1 MVIIQTTKQTT
12 MEQAFPSQ
20 LLKVISFLNKIGIK
34 CNFDHE
40 DGRVN
45 SIEDEETV
53 IRCLEDKFG
62 KKNVQRPKP
71 RDWWDVRIFGYPV
84 QIKSSNVARGCADN
98 FSSKAAI
105 LYALTYL
112 PEDKVVVKQWAE
124 FEEALLRYSD
134 VENGRDYY
142 IIVLDKGTKKLH
154 LTSLKS
160 LNKVTPNRSNLP
172 FQIKW
177 KDNLSPVSRTFEEA
191 KEVIIGAYKKS
202 VMAKLAAHP
211 FISEL

>member
-1 MVIIQTTKQTT
+1 M
-12 MEQAFPSQ
+12 FPAV
-20 LLKVISFLNKIGIK
+20 LTEAVTYLNSKGIK
-34 CNFDHE
+34 CSLDHE

-45 SIEDEETV
+45 SIADEETV
-53 IRCLEDKFG
+53 IKLLEDKFG
-62 KKNVQRPKP
+62 TENVERPKS

-84 QIKSSNVARGCADN
+84 QIKSSNVAKGCADN

-112 PEDKVVVKQWAE
+112 PEDQVVVKQWAE
-124 FEEALLRYSD
+124 FEEALLKYAD
-134 VENGRDYY
+134 VENDRDYY
-142 IIVLDKGTKKLH
+142 IIVLDKGTGQLH

-160 LNKVTPNRSNLP
+160 LSKITPNRSNLP

-191 KEVIIGAYKKS
+191 KGVIIGAYKKS
-202 VMAKLAAHP
+202 VTAKLDAHP

>member
-1 MVIIQTTKQTT
+1 M
-12 MEQAFPSQ
+12 FPMI
-20 LLKVISFLNKIGIK
+20 LVKAVSFLNGKGIS
-34 CNFDHE
+34 CCFDHE

-45 SIEDEETV
+45 SIKDEDEIITQ
-53 IRCLEDKFG
+53 LEKHFG
-62 KKNVQRPKP
+62 KSMIQRPSA
-71 RDWWDVRIFGYPV
+71 RDWWDVKIAGFPV
-84 QIKSSNVARGCADN
+84 QIKSSDVARGCADN

-112 PEDKVVVKQWAE
+112 PENKVVVKQWAE
-124 FEEALLRYSD
+124 FEECLLKYSD
-134 VENGRDYY
+134 VENDRDYY
-142 IIVLDKGTKKLH
+142 IVVLDKGTKKLH

-160 LNKVTPNRSNLP
+160 LSKVTPNRSNLP

-177 KDNLSPVSRTFEEA
+177 KDNLSPVSRSFQES
-191 KEVIIGAYKKS
+191 KELLIGAYKRS

>member
-1 MVIIQTTKQTT
+1 MFPAVLTEAITT
-12 MEQAFPSQ
+12 
-20 LLKVISFLNKIGIK
+20 LNQEGIK
-34 CNFDHE
+34 CCSEHE

-45 SIEDEETV
+45 SIKDEDE
-53 IRCLEDKFG
+53 IIARLEDCLG
-62 KKNVQRPKP
+62 KDAVQRPAI
-71 RDWWDVRIFGYPV
+71 RDWWDVKIAGYPV
-84 QIKSSNVARGCADN
+84 QIKSSNVAKGCADN

-112 PEDKVVVKQWAE
+112 PEDQVVVKQWAE
-124 FEEALLRYSD
+124 FEEALLKYAD
-134 VENGRDYY
+134 VENDRDYY
-142 IIVLDKGTKKLH
+142 IIVLDKGTGQLH

-160 LNKVTPNRSNLP
+160 LSKITPNRSNLP

-191 KEVIIGAYKKS
+191 KGVIIGAYKKS
-202 VMAKLAAHP
+202 VTAKLDAHP